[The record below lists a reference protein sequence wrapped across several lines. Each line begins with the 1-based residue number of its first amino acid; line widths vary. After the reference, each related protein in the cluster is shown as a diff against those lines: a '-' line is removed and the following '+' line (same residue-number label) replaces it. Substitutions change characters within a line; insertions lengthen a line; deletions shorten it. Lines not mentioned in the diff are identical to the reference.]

1 MMADVVVD
9 KKFPGDCLVPKSE
22 TGALNFLKK
31 YPEYNGDGVT
41 IAILDS
47 GVDPKATG
55 LEVNMSILELFFL
68 ISIFFLSRI
77 PICSIA
83 LSMSLL

>member
-1 MMADVVVD
+1 MADVVVD
-9 KKFPGDCLVPKSE
+9 KNFPIEHLVPKNE
-22 TGALNFLKK
+22 TGVVSFLKK

-55 LEVNMSILELFFL
+55 LEVIYHEHLWSLYLLF
-68 ISIFFLSRI
+68 
-77 PICSIA
+77 C
-83 LSMSLL
+83 